1 MFKFSEIYKDKIVFI
16 KANVS
21 TNNSL
26 IVFTETKIID
36 EDDYFLKIK
45 TRTTE
50 SYLNKSNILQIKE
63 M

>member
-1 MFKFSEIYKDKIVFI
+1 MFKFSEIYKDKVVFI
-16 KANVS
+16 KTNVS

-36 EDDYFLKIK
+36 EDDHFIKIIAGS
-45 TRTTE
+45 TE